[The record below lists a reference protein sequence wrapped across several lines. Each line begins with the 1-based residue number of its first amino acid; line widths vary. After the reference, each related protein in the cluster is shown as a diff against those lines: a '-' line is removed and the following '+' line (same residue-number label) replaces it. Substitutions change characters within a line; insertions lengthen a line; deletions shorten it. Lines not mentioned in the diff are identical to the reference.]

1 MQHLQ
6 ERSCM
11 NLTSLITDN
20 ITEILTK
27 IVKFTQFRQKVLVQ
41 NIINIHN
48 AGFVPQDLEVDEFS
62 IVLNNAIDEHV
73 QNRRLVLY
81 DTENIKFRDAG
92 VLELSPI
99 VDEQAERLLE
109 EDRDEYIELQID
121 KLWENSL
128 SQRIASELL
137 RQKIGPA
144 EINC

>member
-1 MQHLQ
+1 
-6 ERSCM
+6 M

-48 AGFVPQDLEVDEFS
+48 TGFVPQDLEVDEFS

-109 EDRDEYIELQID
+109 EDRHEYIELQID

-137 RQKIGPA
+137 RQKVGPA

>member
-1 MQHLQ
+1 
-6 ERSCM
+6 M

-48 AGFVPQDLEVDEFS
+48 PGFVPKDLEVDEFS

-73 QNRRLVLY
+73 QSQRLVLY
-81 DTENIKFRDAG
+81 DTENIKFCAAG
-92 VLELSPI
+92 DLELSPI
-99 VDEQAERLLE
+99 VDEHAERLLE
-109 EDRDEYIELQID
+109 GDRDEYIELQID

-128 SQRIASELL
+128 SQKIASELL

-144 EINC
+144 EINS